1 MKVSLNVSGFETE
14 AAFPDKDIEQI
25 HKPLVGKFTR
35 LFEQKKERTII
46 FFVPLLAVVNRR

>member
-35 LFEQKKERTII
+35 LFEQKK
-46 FFVPLLAVVNRR
+46 